1 MKKFLLTEAL
11 LLMLTSCGGNSGLE
25 TLGEVE
31 SYISDE
37 PERVL
42 DKNYIDVADDS
53 LINVAVEWYS
63 RRGDADGPQNWQIA
77 EHIAKRDAPLPSA
90 QPNCTR
96 ACIRLSLL
104 LHAALDSRRRNCRIA
119 TPLSF
124 PPSVLILHSR
134 HVPASETAGLHLS
147 RLFPPARRNC
157 CSPPSRPPTIKIIQK
172 NY

>member
-37 PERVL
+37 PERAL

-63 RRGDADGPQNWQIA
+63 HHGDADGRRTGRLQICP
-77 EHIAKRDAPLPSA
+77 ERDKVWMLIVSLQSA
-90 QPNCTR
+90 R
-96 ACIRLSLL
+96 S
-104 LHAALDSRRRNCRIA
+104 
-119 TPLSF
+119 
-124 PPSVLILHSR
+124 
-134 HVPASETAGLHLS
+134 G
-147 RLFPPARRNC
+147 
-157 CSPPSRPPTIKIIQK
+157 
-172 NY
+172 

>member
-37 PERVL
+37 PERAL
-42 DKNYIDVADDS
+42 YKNYIDVADDS

-77 EHIAKRDAPLPSA
+77 DLPG
-90 QPNCTR
+90 T
-96 ACIRLSLL
+96 
-104 LHAALDSRRRNCRIA
+104 
-119 TPLSF
+119 
-124 PPSVLILHSR
+124 
-134 HVPASETAGLHLS
+134 G
-147 RLFPPARRNC
+147 
-157 CSPPSRPPTIKIIQK
+157 
-172 NY
+172 

>member
-37 PERVL
+37 PERALSVLDSLGDAGVRGGEARAKYALLRSMAL

-77 EHIAKRDAPLPSA
+77 DLPG
-90 QPNCTR
+90 T
-96 ACIRLSLL
+96 
-104 LHAALDSRRRNCRIA
+104 
-119 TPLSF
+119 
-124 PPSVLILHSR
+124 
-134 HVPASETAGLHLS
+134 G
-147 RLFPPARRNC
+147 
-157 CSPPSRPPTIKIIQK
+157 
-172 NY
+172 